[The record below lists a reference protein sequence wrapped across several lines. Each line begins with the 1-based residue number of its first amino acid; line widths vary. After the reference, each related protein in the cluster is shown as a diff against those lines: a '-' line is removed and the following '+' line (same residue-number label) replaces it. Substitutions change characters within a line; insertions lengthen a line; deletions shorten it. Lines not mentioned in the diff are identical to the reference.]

1 MGTSAFSFCIEFTKN
16 EFQKEEEF
24 RLMRQKVVY
33 PYDYMDSFAK
43 FNEKE
48 LPRSE
53 DFYRFLNDTHISER
67 EYEHTQNVWKTF
79 SLRDMGEYHDLYL
92 RSDII
97 LLADVFQNFKKACL
111 NYYGLDPCHYFS
123 SPGLTWDAML
133 KMTGVKL
140 ELISDVDMQ
149 LFIEKGTR
157 GGISY
162 IAHRYAKANNK
173 CMQDYNTETETS
185 ISPI

>member
-1 MGTSAFSFCIEFTKN
+1 
-16 EFQKEEEF
+16 
-24 RLMRQKVVY
+24 MRQKVVY

-53 DFYRFLNDTHISER
+53 DFYRLLNDTHISER

-97 LLADVFQNFKKACL
+97 LLADVFQNFKKTCL
-111 NYYGLDPCHYFS
+111 NYYGLGPCHYFT
-123 SPGLTWDAML
+123 SPGLAWDAML
-133 KMTGVKL
+133 KITGVKL

-149 LFIEKGTR
+149 LFIEKDTR

-162 IAHRYAKANNK
+162 LLIDTPRLKISI
-173 CMQDYNTETETS
+173 CETVTPKQRHL

>member
-1 MGTSAFSFCIEFTKN
+1 
-16 EFQKEEEF
+16 
-24 RLMRQKVVY
+24 MRQKVVY

-53 DFYRFLNDTHISER
+53 DFYRLLNDTHISER

-79 SLRDMGEYHDLYL
+79 SLRDMGEYHDPYL
-92 RSDII
+92 TSDII
-97 LLADVFQNFKKACL
+97 LLADVFQNFKKTCL
-111 NYYGLDPCHYFS
+111 NYYGLGPCHYFT
-123 SPGLTWDAML
+123 SPGLAWDAML

-162 IAHRYAKANNK
+162 IAHRYVKANNK